1 MEHGERGGRDLLSN
15 QSRGGHPALP
25 RYPWF
30 ELTLRI
36 FTFMLLTG
44 VLLVAGVSG
53 SAKDRRP
60 TTRTISGTVYDDA
73 QNTIPGASI
82 ELTDTQTGKVLD
94 IYSQEAGQYQFTG
107 LRFDHDYTVRA
118 EYNGVSS
125 ETRKISILETRWTL
139 VLNLTIERP
148 KK

>member
-1 MEHGERGGRDLLSN
+1 M
-15 QSRGGHPALP
+15 
-25 RYPWF
+25 
-30 ELTLRI
+30 
-36 FTFMLLTG
+36 G
-44 VLLVAGVSG
+44 VVSG

-94 IYSQEAGQYQFTG
+94 IYSQEAGEYQFTG

>member
-1 MEHGERGGRDLLSN
+1 MEHGEQGVRSLLSILSRGGR
-15 QSRGGHPALP
+15 PVLP
-25 RYPWF
+25 MYRPF
-30 ELTLRI
+30 EISLKF
-36 FTFMLLTG
+36 FTFMLLAG
-44 VLLVAGVSG
+44 VLLVGGVSG

-94 IYSQEAGQYQFTG
+94 IYSQEAGEYQFTG

-118 EYNGVSS
+118 EYKGVSS